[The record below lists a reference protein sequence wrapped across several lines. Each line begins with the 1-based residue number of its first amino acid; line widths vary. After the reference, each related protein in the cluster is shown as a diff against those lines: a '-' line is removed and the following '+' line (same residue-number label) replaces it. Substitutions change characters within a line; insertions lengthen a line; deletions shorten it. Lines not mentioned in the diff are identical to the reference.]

1 MRYSVINGISLFQ
14 SLVVAMNRDEIV
26 FGLNLVFII
35 GAPRSGTNM
44 LRDVITSFDGGVT
57 WPCDEI
63 NYILR
68 HGNVRFKSD
77 EFPPELARKPVKK
90 YLRRVFEDYSRE
102 KNASFLVEK
111 TCANSL
117 RVLFLN
123 EVFPQAKFIFI
134 YRDGVDATG
143 SAKLR
148 WTAKLDLRYIFE
160 KVRFVPLVD
169 LPYYGIRYLGAR
181 LHRFFSKEGRLAF
194 WGPALNDMQSIVKNN
209 TLNEVC
215 AIQWQQCVEKSEE
228 GLSKIEPERVHRLSY
243 EGFVNAPGHEL
254 GKILEF
260 VGIKANAGEIELATG
275 GVSNKSL
282 GKGRA
287 SLGESEVKKL
297 ETLVGTTLK
306 KYGYL

>member
-1 MRYSVINGISLFQ
+1 
-14 SLVVAMNRDEIV
+14 MNRDELV
-26 FGLNLVFII
+26 FGSNLVFII

-44 LRDVITSFDGGVT
+44 LRDVITSFDGGET

-77 EFPPELARKPVKK
+77 EFPPELARKSVKR
-90 YLRRVFEDYSRE
+90 YLRRIFEDFSKE
-102 KNASFLVEK
+102 KNARFLVEK

-117 RVLFLN
+117 RISFLN
-123 EVFPQAKFIFI
+123 EIFPRAKFIFI

-143 SAKLR
+143 SARLR
-148 WTAKLDLRYIFE
+148 WTAKFDLRYILK
-160 KVRFVPLVD
+160 KVRFVPLTD

-181 LHRFFSKEGRLAF
+181 LHRFFSKENRLAF
-194 WGPALNDMQSIVKNN
+194 WGPALDNMQGIVSNHS
-209 TLNEVC
+209 LNEVC

-228 GLSKIEPERVHRLSY
+228 GLSKIESERIHRLSY
-243 EGFVNAPGHEL
+243 EGFVNAPAHEL

-260 VGIKANAGEIELATG
+260 VGVEAGAGEIELAIG
-275 GVSNKSL
+275 NVSNRSL

-287 SLGESEVKKL
+287 SLGEGEVKKL
-297 ETLVGTTLK
+297 EALVGTTLK